1 MQTALSKALNY
12 KSLYLTSYNRALCWA
27 LILVI
32 GLGSLAWSEEGHKK
46 YIMGYYPNWGQYS
59 GFKAENIRYKLYT
72 HILYSFYITN
82 PNGDLFNAD
91 RTDQDNFDK
100 MVELCEQ
107 NGVKLVVSIG
117 GADQSEGFAELSK
130 APGTR
135 KNLID
140 NMIQLVKK
148 YENKIHGFDIDWE
161 YPVTPL
167 NPGSTRDDKEGH
179 RILFKEIRAAFD
191 QYKTETGH
199 KIEFSA
205 ALPATDWW
213 ARHITDE
220 SLHQLDHLM
229 LMTYDYMGTWEK
241 NIRPNS
247 GLVDPLNTFKYYE
260 DRGLPKEKLVMGFAF
275 YGKSFNAGSEMGGEY
290 DGKGSGADGIQLWKR
305 LLKQL
310 KTTKYEVK
318 WHEETKSEYAVGN
331 GEIIVF
337 DGIPSTQAKAQYM
350 KDNQEYPGVM
360 FWDMLSDFGVPP
372 KHSLLV
378 TLYETY
384 YGEKAPVYD
393 YDKLKFAK

>member
-1 MQTALSKALNY
+1 MHKAFSIVLALLL
-12 KSLYLTSYNRALCWA
+12 SLS
-27 LILVI
+27 
-32 GLGSLAWSEEGHKK
+32 SLALAEEGHQK

-91 RTDQDNFDK
+91 ATDQDNFDK
-100 MVELCEQ
+100 MVKLTTE

-130 APGTR
+130 NPSTR
-135 KNLID
+135 KNFID
-140 NMIQLVKK
+140 NMIKLVKE
-148 YENKIHGFDIDWE
+148 YNNQIHGFDIDWE

-167 NPGSTRDDKEGH
+167 NPGTTRDDKEGH
-179 RILFKEIRAAFD
+179 RLLFKEIREAFD
-191 QYKTETGH
+191 KYLAETGH

-247 GLVDPLNTFKYYE
+247 GLTDPINTFKYYE
-260 DRGLPKEKLVMGFAF
+260 SRGLPKEKLIMGFAF
-275 YGKSFNAGSEMGGEY
+275 YGKSFNGGSEMGGEY
-290 DGKGSGADGIQLWKR
+290 DGKGSGADGIQLWNK
-305 LLKQL
+305 LLKQF
-310 KTTKYEVK
+310 KTSRYDVK
-318 WHEETKSEYAVGN
+318 WHEETQSEYAIGN

-337 DGIPSTQAKAQYM
+337 DGIPSTKAKAIWM
-350 KDNQEYPGVM
+350 KERPEYPGVM
-360 FWDMLSDFGVPP
+360 FWDMLSDFGVPA

-378 TLYETY
+378 ALYENY
-384 YGEKAPVYD
+384 YGKKAPEYD
-393 YDKLKFAK
+393 YEAIKTAK